1 MVNSNSGIEN
11 LFLVNVRRIPLLMLC
26 MQYALV
32 VILPTVESLSRMINW
47 IGQIDKQNLKCY
59 LEFYLRIHGHITA
72 NADIIYSPSCTK
84 ST

>member
-32 VILPTVESLSRMINW
+32 VIVPTMESLSRYEKL
-47 IGQIDKQNLKCY
+47 D
-59 LEFYLRIHGHITA
+59 RTH
-72 NADIIYSPSCTK
+72 
-84 ST
+84 